1 MKITVEEMDVKVRAC
16 LERVGFQFDT
26 AEEFKAFI
34 ALSNK
39 VEMREHDGYYETIHN
54 DIILFKFKPLEQN
67 KEKMF
72 ELKSEVEYFDYV

>member
-1 MKITVEEMDVKVRAC
+1 MKMTIEEMDVKTREC

-26 AEEFKAFI
+26 AEEFKAFL

-54 DIILFKFKPLEQN
+54 DIIIFRFKPLESD

-72 ELKSEVEYFDYV
+72 ELESKVEYFEYV